1 MTSRFSYYR
10 PRGVPGC
17 YIIEVV
23 LDLAD
28 TETGEVWV
36 ARNREHNCG
45 QCGKQQ
51 PTSVQEHAVNGTR
64 QLAQYIIGNFIAGD
78 TITVKIHDEACEP
91 IFQETSHVATMQGF
105 VHELIPFY
113 LNDQVWNKVC
123 LNPIDLIDKD
133 CGEEAF
139 DSVPRASGVPQS
151 LRRVVPLD
159 VEVILGVSPREL
171 PSFLSSRIGYYDLV
185 FVSRPNN
192 LRSLLSALD
201 EIPTRA
207 SNLPIL
213 YDAEAIFAIREAL
226 RHAVEGYS
234 ALLGRGLVD

>member
-1 MTSRFSYYR
+1 VPFLAQAVTNFNKEFRMTSRFSYYR

-151 LRRVVPLD
+151 LRRVVPKGQQFLLEGPNKKYSLPGEAARVQLD
-159 VEVILGVSPREL
+159 GNMEVYFSAK
-171 PSFLSSRIGYYDLV
+171 D
-185 FVSRPNN
+185 N
-192 LRSLLSALD
+192 SLWVVPVALKK
-201 EIPTRA
+201 
-207 SNLPIL
+207 
-213 YDAEAIFAIREAL
+213 
-226 RHAVEGYS
+226 
-234 ALLGRGLVD
+234 GR